1 MENQANSKSIILNY
15 GLYLSIITIFIS
27 LIKYATG
34 NLYVTEFYSGIAGI
48 VLLIIFVILGI
59 KKYKNDNGG
68 FLKFGQGV
76 KIGIGIAMIATIVV
90 IVYYVLLSTV
100 IEPNFVENT
109 IEAQKIMFA
118 DSFGMT
124 ESQIEEATKNS
135 EENFFLSMFG
145 GILIW
150 NLFLG
155 GVTALIGSAVMK
167 KSEEETY

>member
-1 MENQANSKSIILNY
+1 MENQANSKSVILNY
-15 GLYLSIITIFIS
+15 GLYLGIISIFIS

-48 VLLIIFVILGI
+48 ILLIVFVILSI
-59 KKYKNDNGG
+59 KKFKKDNGG
-68 FLKFGQGV
+68 FLTFGQGV
-76 KIGIGIAMIATIVV
+76 KIGIGVSMIATIIV
-90 IVYYVLLSTV
+90 IIYYVLLSTV
-100 IEPNFVENT
+100 IEPDFVTNT
-109 IEAQKIMFA
+109 IEAQKTMFA

-124 ESQIEEATKNS
+124 EGQIEEATKNS
-135 EENFFLSMFG
+135 EDNFFLSMFG

-155 GVTALIGSAVMK
+155 GVTSLIAAATMK